1 MGLEKE
7 NERHIEESVS
17 SIGKGTKKA
26 DEALR
31 DTAQGYLNRFGIGL
45 DLRQV
50 EKSIRDKP
58 LSSAAIAGAAG
69 FILGGGMAIRPAAAI
84 LVLLGRQAAK
94 ETATNLMTGMMR
106 RQSR

>member
-1 MGLEKE
+1 MASEKE
-7 NERHIEESVS
+7 SERDAEESMS
-17 SIGKGTKKA
+17 SVAKAAKKA
-26 DEALR
+26 DQALR
-31 DTAQGYLNRFGIGL
+31 DTAQGYLNRSGIGL

-58 LSSAAIAGAAG
+58 LSASAIAAAAG

-94 ETATNLMTGMMR
+94 ETATNLVTGVMR
-106 RQSR
+106 GQPR